1 MKCEFVVKV
10 FLLITKQEIKE
21 EVIMPGKPSER
32 EAEFIVRIEFEKKKK
47 LEEEKH
53 RKLKKEEKKKLKEL
67 HHMRCPK
74 CGMELIEIDYK
85 EIKVDKCSEC
95 DGIWLDAGE
104 LEAVSRLEKTGLD
117 KLFSVFK
124 K

>member
-1 MKCEFVVKV
+1 MR
-10 FLLITKQEIKE
+10 
-21 EVIMPGKPSER
+21 PSER
-32 EAEFIVRIEFEKKKK
+32 EAEYVARMEFDRKKK

-53 RKLKKEEKKKLKEL
+53 KKLKKDEKKKLKEI

-104 LEAVSRLEKTGLD
+104 LEAVSRLEKTGLN
-117 KLFSVFK
+117 KLFGVFK

>member
-1 MKCEFVVKV
+1 MVR
-10 FLLITKQEIKE
+10 
-21 EVIMPGKPSER
+21 KPSELEEEYIAR
-32 EAEFIVRIEFEKKKK
+32 MEYEKRKK

-53 RKLKKEEKKKLKEL
+53 KRLAEEEKKRLKEL
-67 HHMRCPK
+67 HYMRCPK

-85 EIKVDKCSEC
+85 GIKVDKCSEC
-95 DGIWLDAGE
+95 EGIWLDAGE
-104 LEAVSRLEKTGLD
+104 LEAVSKLEKSGLD

>member
-1 MKCEFVVKV
+1 M
-10 FLLITKQEIKE
+10 IR
-21 EVIMPGKPSER
+21 KPSELEEEYIAR
-32 EAEFIVRIEFEKKKK
+32 MEYEKKKK

-53 RKLKKEEKKKLKEL
+53 KRLAEEEKKRLKEL
-67 HHMRCPK
+67 HYMRCPK

-85 EIKVDKCSEC
+85 NIKVDKCSEC
-95 DGIWLDAGE
+95 EGIWLDAGE
-104 LEAVSRLEKTGLD
+104 LEAISKFEKSALD

>member
-1 MKCEFVVKV
+1 M
-10 FLLITKQEIKE
+10 TQ
-21 EVIMPGKPSER
+21 KPSEKEEEYFAR
-32 EAEFIVRIEFEKKKK
+32 LEFERKKKI
-47 LEEEKH
+47 EEEKH
-53 RKLKKEEKKKLKEL
+53 KKLAEGEKVRLKEV
-67 HHMRCPK
+67 HFMRCPK

-85 EIKVDKCSEC
+85 SIKVDKCSEC

-104 LEAVSRLEKTGLD
+104 IESVSALEKTGLD

>member
-1 MKCEFVVKV
+1 M
-10 FLLITKQEIKE
+10 
-21 EVIMPGKPSER
+21 KPSER
-32 EAEFIVRIEFEKKKK
+32 EAGYIARMEFDKKKK

-53 RKLKKEEKKKLKEL
+53 KMLKKEERKKLKEL
-67 HHMRCPK
+67 HSMRCPK

-95 DGIWLDAGE
+95 EGIWLDAGE
-104 LEAVSRLEKTGLD
+104 LEAVAKLEKGGLD

>member
-1 MKCEFVVKV
+1 MVK
-10 FLLITKQEIKE
+10 
-21 EVIMPGKPSER
+21 KPSELEEEYMAR
-32 EAEFIVRIEFEKKKK
+32 MEYEKRKK

-53 RKLKKEEKKKLKEL
+53 KKLAEEEKKRLKEL
-67 HHMRCPK
+67 HYMRCPK

-85 EIKVDKCSEC
+85 GIKIDKCSEC
-95 DGIWLDAGE
+95 EGIWLDAGE
-104 LEAVSRLEKTGLD
+104 LEAVSKLEKSGLD

>member
-1 MKCEFVVKV
+1 MAWKPSD
-10 FLLITKQEIKE
+10 KE
-21 EVIMPGKPSER
+21 EEHF
-32 EAEFIVRIEFEKKKK
+32 ARIEFERMKK

-53 RKLKKEEKKKLKEL
+53 RKLKEEDKKRLKEL
-67 HHMRCPK
+67 HYMRCPK

-85 EIKVDKCSEC
+85 GIKVDKCSEC
-95 DGIWLDAGE
+95 EGIWLDAGE
-104 LEAVSRLEKTGLD
+104 LEAISKFEKTGLD